1 MFVLPEETLGDVV
14 RRNFYASEIFDSYDI
29 NYCCEGG
36 LSIIEACRVKNIE
49 SEIILTA
56 LDELS
61 EQEDEASSAFSNWP
75 LNLLVDYILKKH
87 HRYIG
92 FNIPEIWRLMEEYLS
107 ADPDAKYILEKAQ
120 YYFRIF
126 EKDLNAHVKKEEQLI
141 FPYIKKLVL
150 LDKKAFKDISFLSKK
165 DLDDR
170 IDHSFEEHE
179 REGKQFKLIYELISD
194 YNQDD
199 EGYLRV
205 LKGIQEFEKDLHRHV
220 HLENNLLFPKVKAL
234 QQKLRKRYH
243 VTY

>member
-75 LNLLVDYILKKH
+75 LNLLVDYIRKKH
-87 HRYIG
+87 HRYIT
-92 FNIPEIWRLMEEYLS
+92 FNIPEIWRL
-107 ADPDAKYILEKAQ
+107 LEKFFPADANVKYPQ
-120 YYFRIF
+120 RKTHDHFRIF
-126 EKDLNAHVKKEEQLI
+126 EKELNAHIKKEQQLI
-141 FPYIKKLVL
+141 FLYIKKLVL
-150 LDKKAFKDISFLSKK
+150 LDKKAFQDKSFLSKN
-165 DLDDR
+165 DLDDW
-170 IDHSFEEHE
+170 IEHSFEEHE
-179 REGKQFKLIYELISD
+179 KEGKQFKLIYELISD

-199 EGYLRV
+199 EGYSRV
-205 LKGIQEFEKDLHRHV
+205 LKEIQEFEKDLHRHV
-220 HLENNLLFPKVKAL
+220 HLENNLLFPKAKAL
-234 QQKLRKRYH
+234 QQKLRRRYH
-243 VTY
+243 V